1 MLKLFEDTVKWG
13 QMRLEVS
20 LRLKGEPWERIR
32 TQAQIVN
39 HCRSWKVVTASLV
52 PKSRN
57 ASVTFP
63 FGGMLTS
70 HAAVWA
76 MVWVSW
82 WCKSWKYY
90 HQSTYCHVLFP
101 KPRRR
106 STSSNEVSGC
116 IIVSCIVPCWAH
128 TKSQRRA
135 SWCSCWFP
143 LLKQGGRISA
153 SKPVADRFHSKF
165 RFLKFLLRLYL
176 LNFASVSSTD
186 DFDSSLTVFTGAGFV
201 ASGVALWNIAVVE
214 PLGQGSWT

>member
-1 MLKLFEDTVKWG
+1 MRANATWSFPSLEGWTVRTHTHSSTDS
-13 QMRLEVS
+13 QS
-20 LRLKGEPWERIR
+20 LSQLKGG
-32 TQAQIVN
+32 
-39 HCRSWKVVTASLV
+39 HCFTCAKVKECFCDFSFRRHVDFSCCGLGNGLGLLV
-52 PKSRN
+52 MQVMEVLSP
-57 ASVTFP
+57 V
-63 FGGMLTS
+63 
-70 HAAVWA
+70 
-76 MVWVSW
+76 
-82 WCKSWKYY
+82 
-90 HQSTYCHVLFP
+90 TYCHVLFP